1 MDWGPSPN
9 IQKIISKNDD
19 KNTKQFAKDNAVSA
33 LGKIIKYHE
42 KELGSDY
49 ENIFNIWLNNLPI
62 KQDDEEGILNNQFL
76 MDMLIKQPNKVL
88 GNNNQNLGQ
97 IIIILAKAYNSE
109 MSDELLDTN
118 IEQFALG
125 VKNSK
130 EYNDIL
136 VNLVSKQKGKT
147 LNRIKSLFK
156 I

>member
-1 MDWGPSPN
+1 M
-9 IQKIISKNDD
+9 
-19 KNTKQFAKDNAVSA
+19 SA

-156 I
+156 L